1 MKKIYIIPLL
11 LCFCLSVSAQQKLDK
26 VSQSINVNDNVKIDL
41 NTSYTN
47 IEIDTWNKDIIEVE
61 AYIESSV
68 LSKEELQKHLENWK
82 IDVDA
87 SKDRVIIS
95 SDLGGL
101 SWSDNSSLFELQS
114 LDALQDLEVE
124 LANIPVMPMVEGLL
138 ESMDLANMPKMPKMP
153 KMPDLPDLPDGMSNI
168 NFDYERYQE
177 EGEAYMEKWS
187 REYGDKYGE
196 AYAKK
201 MEKWAKE
208 VDSEALAKYEKDMEA
223 WGEKFGEK
231 FGAKFE
237 KDMEKWGDEFGEK
250 FGKSMEKWGEE
261 FGEEF
266 GKSMEKWGEEFGK
279 QMEEQAKVWEEQAK
293 VWEEQAG
300 ILEERSKENEEAYR
314 ALFESRS
321 SKNLNIKKV
330 IKIKIPKKAK
340 LNLNVRHG
348 ELKVSSLINNVKA
361 DLNHAT
367 FLANSIDG
375 EKTSINASYG
385 SVLIKSW
392 ELGTLKLNFVE
403 NAILQDV
410 NGLVLNSNS
419 SNIGIDRLAGN
430 AILTGSFGDLV
441 IHNIS
446 EDFNNINITL
456 DNSNAAVKL
465 PKVDFNLQYQGKNS
479 RLHHPKNKNDNAVSS
494 FKLGS
499 LNSNKTIAINA
510 RYSKVVME

>member
-1 MKKIYIIPLL
+1 ML
-11 LCFCLSVSAQQKLDK
+11 LCFCMSVSAQQKLDK
-26 VSQSINVNDNVKIDL
+26 VSQSINVNDNVNIDL

-68 LSKEELQKHLENWK
+68 LSKEELQTHLENWK

-153 KMPDLPDLPDGMSNI
+153 KMPNLPDLPEGMSNI

-196 AYAKK
+196 AYAEK

-208 VDSEALAKYEKDMEA
+208 VDSDALAKYEKEMEA
-223 WGEKFGEK
+223 WGENFGEK
-231 FGAKFE
+231 FGAEFE
-237 KDMEKWGDEFGEK
+237 KDMEKWGEEFGEK

-279 QMEEQAKVWEEQAK
+279 QMEE
-293 VWEEQAG
+293 
-300 ILEERSKENEEAYR
+300 RSKENEEAYR
-314 ALFESRS
+314 TLFESRT

-403 NAILQDV
+403 NAILQEV

-441 IHNIS
+441 IHNIA
-446 EDFNNINITL
+446 ENFNNINITL